1 MLGLGTLFVGTFIDI
16 APEDITAML
25 GYSKNLIT
33 DLTPLLWPVI
43 GIGLGILVIWAII
56 GAFR

>member
-1 MLGLGTLFVGTFIDI
+1 MLGSLFIGTFIDI
-16 APEDITAML
+16 VPEDITAML

-33 DLTPLLWPVI
+33 DLAPLLWPVI
-43 GIGLGILVIWAII
+43 GIGLAILIIWAII